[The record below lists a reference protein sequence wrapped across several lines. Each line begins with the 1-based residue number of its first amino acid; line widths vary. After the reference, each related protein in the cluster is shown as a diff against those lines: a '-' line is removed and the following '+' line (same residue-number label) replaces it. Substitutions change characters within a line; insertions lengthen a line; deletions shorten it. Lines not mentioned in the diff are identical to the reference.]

1 MVLFVTFILSGLTLG
16 VGTMLAPALPTR
28 QPRIAVSAVFVLAL
42 ILSGAVFLGALFG
55 WDTLVID
62 YMWFSMII
70 GVFLGGTLTIGMSRI
85 EEALAHGENA
95 DTGWPGPRT
104 LAAFLTWFMVVL
116 LIVNTLPTPS
126 TYQNLPSTVD
136 FKASNVGATV
146 LLTYFDSQLT
156 ANSNQVYRGMLTLM
170 VLLLIW
176 LLYDFSNELD
186 AHETISWGLT
196 LVAPALLIGFDLA
209 LILASLFSLGF
220 GFFALRWVQA
230 GYRFEA
236 LAASICG
243 AAAILSNPYA
253 GGVMAS
259 GYLLLGVVTPVRRWL
274 WGLVSISLLVVLG
287 LLPWLVANG

>member
-1 MVLFVTFILSGLTLG
+1 MVVFVTFIVSGLTLG

-42 ILSGAVFLGALFG
+42 ILSGAVFLGASFG

-62 YMWFSMII
+62 YMWFAMII

-85 EEALAHGENA
+85 EEALARGENA

-104 LAAFLTWFMVVL
+104 LATFWGWFIIVL
-116 LIVNTLPTPS
+116 LIVSTISTPS
-126 TYQNLPSTVD
+126 AYQNLPTSVN
-136 FKASNVGATV
+136 FKAPHLGATI

-156 ANSNQVYRGMLTLM
+156 ANSDHVYHGVLAVM

-186 AHETISWGLT
+186 ARESVSWGLT
-196 LVAPALLIGFDLA
+196 LAAPVLLMGFDLA
-209 LILASLFSLGF
+209 LILATLFSLGF
-220 GFFALRWVQA
+220 GFFALRWGQA

-243 AAAILSNPYA
+243 AAAVLSNPYA
-253 GGVMAS
+253 VGFMVG
-259 GYLLLGVVTPVRRWL
+259 GYLLLGAFTPIWRWL
-274 WGLVSISLLVVLG
+274 WGLVGIALLMVLG
-287 LLPWLVANG
+287 LLPWLVANA